1 MSEVLR
7 VELAPGYSISN
18 VINGC
23 WQLTPDHGG
32 GPGSP
37 KAAHRIFADLVDH
50 GFTTFDCAD
59 IYIGVED
66 TLGRFRRALPD
77 PDKIQ
82 IHTKYVPNKET
93 LDELTND
100 KIDAAVNRSLSRLG
114 VEQLDLL
121 QYHWWNYDVPGLDN
135 LTERLIRAQEAGKI
149 RLLGVTNF
157 DTAHVGAIVQS
168 GARIVSVQAQYSLL
182 DRRPESQMMG
192 LCSEKGVCLLPY
204 GVLAGGFLTE
214 KYLGAPS
221 PTDLNR
227 SLRKYRLI
235 IDEMGGWDAFQRL
248 LQLLSGIASRH
259 NTTIAAVAARWILD
273 QPGVAAIIL
282 GTGGSSRAKQ
292 NVGFGSLRLE
302 AEDREKIA
310 AQLQSQRI
318 PSGDMYDLERDFE
331 GRHSKIIKTNLHGA
345 EGNP

>member
-1 MSEVLR
+1 M
-7 VELAPGYSISN
+7 
-18 VINGC
+18 
-23 WQLTPDHGG
+23 
-32 GPGSP
+32 
-37 KAAHRIFADLVDH
+37 
-50 GFTTFDCAD
+50 
-59 IYIGVED
+59 ED
-66 TLGRFRRALPD
+66 TLGRFRRTLPD

-82 IHTKYVPNKET
+82 IHTKYVPNKDT

-100 KIDAAVNRSLSRLG
+100 KIDAAVNRSLRRLG

-149 RLLGVTNF
+149 CLLGVINF

-214 KYLGAPS
+214 KYLGAPP
-221 PTDLNR
+221 PTALNR

-235 IDEMGGWDAFQRL
+235 IDEMGGSDAFQRL

-259 NTTIAAVAARWILD
+259 DTTIAAVAAHWILD
-273 QPGVAAIIL
+273 RPGVAAIIL

-292 NVGFGSLRLE
+292 NVGFGSLRLD

-318 PSGDMYDLERDFE
+318 PPGDMYDLERDFE
-331 GRHSKIIKTNLHGA
+331 GRHSNIIKTNLHGA
-345 EGNP
+345 EENP